1 MFWCLGLLR
10 AVTHSTRLEDVEQYL
25 RMFPFSS
32 VNICIICLEV
42 EFYFI
47 KIGLLTG
54 YIKECKDRILLS
66 LMNLEKC

>member
-1 MFWCLGLLR
+1 
-10 AVTHSTRLEDVEQYL
+10 
-25 RMFPFSS
+25 
-32 VNICIICLEV
+32 V